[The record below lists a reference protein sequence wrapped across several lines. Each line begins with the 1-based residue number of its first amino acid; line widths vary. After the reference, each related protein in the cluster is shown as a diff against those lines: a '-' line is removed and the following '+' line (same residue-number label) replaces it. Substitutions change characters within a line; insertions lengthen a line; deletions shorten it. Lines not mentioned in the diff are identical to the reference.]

1 MGFLWFAIISVM
13 LTCYVVLDGFDLG
26 AGALHL
32 FLGRTD
38 EERRKIMKSIG
49 PVWDANEVWLLATGG
64 VLYFVFPQLYASSF
78 SGFYLPLMMV
88 LWLLMLRAIGLEF
101 RAHIDEGVWAS
112 FFDGIFALGSLL
124 LAIFY
129 GAALGNVVRGL
140 PLGPDHYFFLPLWT
154 NWNVGA
160 HPGVLDWYT
169 VLSGVVA
176 LVALCMHGA
185 NYIAMKTDGEL
196 NQRAR
201 KTSLV
206 LTPVLVLL
214 TLLSLYATLSIR
226 PNLLAN
232 YNALPIGYIIP
243 VLVFASLVAVIIF
256 QKKKLELA
264 AFISGASYLVF
275 MMVGAVYSL
284 YPVILPSIDP
294 QYSLTIENSI
304 TSAYALQIGLRWWLI
319 GIVIAI
325 GYFVFLYRMFRG
337 KVDLSGN
344 GGYGSENVR

>member
-13 LTCYVVLDGFDLG
+13 LTGYVILDGFDIG

-38 EERRKIMKSIG
+38 DDRKRIIRSIG
-49 PVWDANEVWLLATGG
+49 PVWDGNEVWLLATGG
-64 VLYFVFPQLYASSF
+64 VLYFIFPQLYASSF

-101 RAHIDEGVWAS
+101 RTHINDSIWAT
-112 FFDGIFALGSLL
+112 FFDGIFAVGSLL

-154 NWNVGA
+154 NWRVGA

-176 LVALCMHGA
+176 LVALSMHGA
-185 NYIAMKTDGEL
+185 NYLVCKTDGDL
-196 NQRAR
+196 NERAR
-201 KTSLV
+201 KTSLI
-206 LTPVLVLL
+206 LTPILMVL
-214 TLLSLYATLSIR
+214 TLLSLVATVSIH
-226 PNLLAN
+226 PGIVAN
-232 YNALPIGYIIP
+232 YNALPIGYAIP
-243 VLVFASLVAVIIF
+243 VLVFASMMGVIVF
-256 QKKKLELA
+256 QKRRQEVA
-264 AFISGASYLVF
+264 AFVSGALYLAF
-275 MMVGAVYSL
+275 MLVGAVYAL
-284 YPVILPSIDP
+284 YPVILPGIDP
-294 QYSLTIENSI
+294 QYSLTIQNSI
-304 TSAYALQIGLRWWLI
+304 TATYALQIGLRWWI
-319 GIVIAI
+319 FGMVIAL

-337 KVDLSGN
+337 KVVVESHS
-344 GGYGSENVR
+344 GYGD

>member
-1 MGFLWFAIISVM
+1 M
-13 LTCYVVLDGFDLG
+13 LTIYVILDGFDIG

-38 EERRKIMKSIG
+38 EERRQIMKSIG
-49 PVWDANEVWLLATGG
+49 PVWDGNEVWLLATGG

-78 SGFYLPLMMV
+78 SGFYLPLMLV
-88 LWLLMLRAIGLEF
+88 LWLLMGRAIGLEF
-101 RAHIDEGVWAS
+101 RTHINDGIWAS
-112 FFDGIFALGSLL
+112 FFDAVFSVGSLL
-124 LAIFY
+124 LAVFF

-154 NWNVGA
+154 NWRVGP

-185 NYIAMKTDGEL
+185 NYIACKTEGFL
-196 NQRAR
+196 NVRAR
-201 KTSLV
+201 LVSLF
-206 LTPVLVLL
+206 LTPVLIVL
-214 TLLSLYATLSIR
+214 TLVSMFATLAIH
-226 PNLLAN
+226 PGIIAN
-232 YNALPIGYIIP
+232 YNALKIGYLIP
-243 VLVFASLVAVIIF
+243 ILVFASLVGVFLF
-256 QKKKLELA
+256 QRKAKEVA
-264 AFISGASYLVF
+264 AFVCGSLYLAF
-275 MMVGAVYSL
+275 MLVGAVYAL

-294 QYSLTIENSI
+294 QYSLTIQNSI
-304 TSAYALQIGLRWWLI
+304 TSAYALKVGLRWWVV

-337 KVDLSGN
+337 KVVLDDSGS
-344 GGYGSENVR
+344 Y

>member
-13 LTCYVVLDGFDLG
+13 LTVYVVLDGFDLG

-38 EERRKIMKSIG
+38 GERKNIIRSIG
-49 PVWDANEVWLLATGG
+49 PVWDGNEVWLLATGG

-88 LWLLMLRAIGLEF
+88 LWLLMLRAIGVEF
-101 RAHIDEGVWAS
+101 RTHIHDGVWAS
-112 FFDGIFALGSLL
+112 FFDGIFSIGSLL
-124 LAIFY
+124 LAVFY

-140 PLGPDHYFFLPLWT
+140 PLGSNHYFFLPLWT
-154 NWNVGA
+154 NWRVGA

-185 NYIAMKTDGEL
+185 NYIVVKTDGEL
-196 NQRAR
+196 NERAR

-206 LTPVLVLL
+206 LAPVLLGL
-214 TLLSLYATLSIR
+214 TLLSLFATLSIR
-226 PNLLAN
+226 PELRAN
-232 YNALPIGYIIP
+232 YNALPIGYAIP
-243 VLVFASLVAVIIF
+243 LLVFASLVGVFIF
-256 QKKKLELA
+256 QKGRQEVLA
-264 AFISGASYLVF
+264 FVSGALYLAF
-275 MMVGAVYSL
+275 MLVGAVYAL
-284 YPVILPSIDP
+284 YPVILPAIDP
-294 QYSLTIENSI
+294 QYNLTIANSI
-304 TSAYALQIGLRWWLI
+304 TADYALQVGLRWWTV
-319 GIVIAI
+319 GIVIAL

-337 KVDLSGN
+337 KVTIESN
-344 GGYGSENVR
+344 SGYGH

>member
-13 LTCYVVLDGFDLG
+13 LTGYVILDGFDLG

-38 EERRKIMKSIG
+38 AERRKIIKSIG
-49 PVWDANEVWLLATGG
+49 PVWDGNEVWLLATGG

-101 RAHIDEGVWAS
+101 RTHINDGIWAS
-112 FFDGIFALGSLL
+112 FFDGIFSIGSLL
-124 LAIFY
+124 LAVFY

-154 NWNVGA
+154 NWGVGV

-176 LVALCMHGA
+176 LVALCVHGA
-185 NYIAMKTDGEL
+185 NYIVCKTDGDL
-196 NQRAR
+196 NERAR
-201 KTSLV
+201 KTSLF
-206 LTPVLVLL
+206 LTPVLLLL
-214 TLLSLYATLSIR
+214 TLVSLFATLSIH

-232 YNALPIGYIIP
+232 YKALPIGFAIP
-243 VLVFASLVAVIIF
+243 VLVFASLIAVFVF
-256 QKKKLELA
+256 QKGRQEVA
-264 AFISGASYLVF
+264 AFVSGALYLAF
-275 MMVGAVYSL
+275 MLVGAVYSL

-304 TSAYALQIGLRWWLI
+304 TASYALQIGLRWWII
-319 GIVIAI
+319 GIVIAL

-337 KVDLSGN
+337 KVTLEN
-344 GGYGSENVR
+344 HGGYGH

>member
-13 LTCYVVLDGFDLG
+13 LTSYVILDGFDLG

-38 EERRKIMKSIG
+38 DERRKIIRSIG
-49 PVWDANEVWLLATGG
+49 PVWDGNEVWLLATGG

-101 RAHIDEGVWAS
+101 RTHIKDGIWAS
-112 FFDGIFALGSLL
+112 FFDGIFSIGSLL
-124 LAIFY
+124 LAVFY

-154 NWNVGA
+154 NFRVGP

-176 LVALCMHGA
+176 LVALCVHGA
-185 NYIAMKTDGEL
+185 NYIVVKTDGEL
-196 NQRAR
+196 NEHAR
-201 KTSLV
+201 KTSLI
-206 LTPVLVLL
+206 LTPVLFLL
-214 TLLSLYATLSIR
+214 TLVSLFATLFIH

-232 YNALPIGYIIP
+232 YNALPVGYLIP
-243 VLVFASLVAVIIF
+243 VLVFASLIAVFVF
-256 QKKKLELA
+256 QKRGKEVA
-264 AFISGASYLVF
+264 AFISGALYLAF
-275 MMVGAVYSL
+275 MLVGAVYSL
-284 YPVILPSIDP
+284 YPVILPAIDP
-294 QYSLTIENSI
+294 RYNLTIQNSI
-304 TSAYALQIGLRWWLI
+304 TSSYALQVGLRWWI
-319 GIVIAI
+319 FGMVIAL

-337 KVDLSGN
+337 KVELENN
-344 GGYGSENVR
+344 GGYGD

>member
-13 LTCYVVLDGFDLG
+13 LTAYVILDGFDLG
-26 AGALHL
+26 VGALHL

-38 EERRKIMKSIG
+38 DERKKIIRSIG
-49 PVWDANEVWLLATGG
+49 PVWDGNEVWLLATGG

-101 RAHIDEGVWAS
+101 RTHIKDSIWAS
-112 FFDGIFALGSLL
+112 FFDAIFSIGSLL
-124 LAIFY
+124 LAVFY

-154 NWNVGA
+154 NWNVGP

-176 LVALCMHGA
+176 LVALSVHGA
-185 NYIAMKTDGEL
+185 NYITVKTDGEL
-196 NQRAR
+196 NERAR

-206 LTPVLVLL
+206 LTLVLLLL
-214 TLLSLYATLSIR
+214 TLLSLVATLSIH

-232 YNALPIGYIIP
+232 YNALPVGYAIP
-243 VLVFASLVAVIIF
+243 VLVFASLIAVFLF
-256 QKKKLELA
+256 QKGRKEVA
-264 AFISGASYLVF
+264 AFISGALYLAF
-275 MMVGAVYSL
+275 MLVGAVYSL
-284 YPVILPSIDP
+284 YPVILPAIDP
-294 QYSLTIENSI
+294 RYNLTIQNSI
-304 TSAYALQIGLRWWLI
+304 TSSYALQVGLRWWMVGMVAAL
-319 GIVIAI
+319 
-325 GYFVFLYRMFRG
+325 GYFFFLYRMSRG
-337 KVDLSGN
+337 KVTLEND
-344 GGYGSENVR
+344 GGYGDS

>member
-1 MGFLWFAIISVM
+1 MEFTGFLWFSIISVM
-13 LTCYVVLDGFDLG
+13 LAMYVVLDGFDIG

-32 FLGRTD
+32 ILGRTD

-49 PVWDANEVWLLATGG
+49 PVWDGNEVWLLATGG

-88 LWLLMLRAIGLEF
+88 LWLLMGRAIGLEF
-101 RAHIDEGVWAS
+101 RTHIDDGIWAS
-112 FFDGIFALGSLL
+112 FFDSVFSIGSLL

-185 NYIAMKTDGEL
+185 NYLVCKTDGEL
-196 NQRAR
+196 NARAR
-201 KTSLV
+201 KTSLI
-206 LTPVLVLL
+206 LTPVLIVL
-214 TLLSLYATLSIR
+214 TLLSMFATLAIH
-226 PNLLAN
+226 PGILAN
-232 YNALPIGYIIP
+232 YNALKIGYAIP
-243 VLVFASLVAVIIF
+243 LLVFVSLIGVIVF
-256 QKKKLELA
+256 QKVGKEVA
-264 AFISGASYLVF
+264 AFVSGALYLVF
-275 MMVGAVYSL
+275 MLVGAVYAL

-294 QYSLTIENSI
+294 QYSLTIQNSI
-304 TSAYALQIGLRWWLI
+304 TSGYALQVGLRWWIL
-319 GIVIAI
+319 GILIAI

-337 KVDLSGN
+337 KVVLDNHGS
-344 GGYGSENVR
+344 YGD

>member
-13 LTCYVVLDGFDLG
+13 LTGYVILDGFDLG

-38 EERRKIMKSIG
+38 DERRKIIRSIG
-49 PVWDANEVWLLATGG
+49 PVWDGNEVWLLATGG

-101 RAHIDEGVWAS
+101 RTHIKDGIWAS
-112 FFDGIFALGSLL
+112 FFDGIFSIGSLL
-124 LAIFY
+124 LAVFY

-154 NWNVGA
+154 NWRVGP

-176 LVALCMHGA
+176 LVALCVHGA
-185 NYIAMKTDGEL
+185 NYIVVKTDGEL
-196 NQRAR
+196 NEHAR
-201 KTSLV
+201 TTSLI
-206 LTPVLVLL
+206 LTPVLFLL
-214 TLLSLYATLSIR
+214 TLVSLFATLFIHPS
-226 PNLLAN
+226 LLAN
-232 YNALPIGYIIP
+232 YNALPVGYLIP
-243 VLVFASLVAVIIF
+243 VLVFASLIAVFVF
-256 QKKKLELA
+256 QKRRKEVA
-264 AFISGASYLVF
+264 AFISGALYLAF
-275 MMVGAVYSL
+275 MLVGAVYSL
-284 YPVILPSIDP
+284 YPVILPAIDP
-294 QYSLTIENSI
+294 RYNLTIQNSI
-304 TSAYALQIGLRWWLI
+304 TSGYALQVGLRWWI
-319 GIVIAI
+319 FGMIIAL

-337 KVDLSGN
+337 KVELENS
-344 GGYGSENVR
+344 GGYGD

>member
-13 LTCYVVLDGFDLG
+13 LTGYVILDGFDLG

-38 EERRKIMKSIG
+38 DERRKIIRSIG
-49 PVWDANEVWLLATGG
+49 PVWDGNEVWLLATGG

-101 RAHIDEGVWAS
+101 RAHIENGLWAH
-112 FFDGIFALGSLL
+112 FFDGIFSIGSLL
-124 LAIFY
+124 LAVFY

-154 NWNVGA
+154 NWNVGP

-169 VLSGVVA
+169 VLSGVLA
-176 LVALCMHGA
+176 LVALCVHGA
-185 NYIAMKTDGEL
+185 NYIVVKTDGEL
-196 NQRAR
+196 NERAR
-201 KTSLV
+201 RTSLV
-206 LTPVLVLL
+206 LTPVLLAI
-214 TLLSLYATLSIR
+214 TLVSLFATLAIH

-232 YNALPIGYIIP
+232 YKALPIGYAIP
-243 VLVFASLVAVIIF
+243 ILVFASLIGVFVF
-256 QKKKLELA
+256 QKGRQEVLA
-264 AFISGASYLVF
+264 FVCGALYLAFML
-275 MMVGAVYSL
+275 VGAVYSL
-284 YPVILPSIDP
+284 YPVILPAIDP
-294 QYSLTIENSI
+294 QYNLTIANSI
-304 TSAYALQIGLRWWLI
+304 TSSYALQVGLRWWTV
-319 GIVIAI
+319 GMVIAL

-337 KVDLSGN
+337 KVTLEDG
-344 GGYGSENVR
+344 GGYGD